1 MWKRT
6 AGKAEASRGAVQRSP
21 RSVRIRKRATREKLD
36 IQRAVHVGV
45 EEGERE
51 AREGDAFL
59 KRRFIQSVVP
69 SRALPG
75 V

>member
-1 MWKRT
+1 M
-6 AGKAEASRGAVQRSP
+6 
-21 RSVRIRKRATREKLD
+21 RKKLD

-45 EEGERE
+45 EEGEKE
-51 AREGDAFL
+51 ARGRDAFL

-69 SRALPG
+69 SRPLPG

>member
-1 MWKRT
+1 
-6 AGKAEASRGAVQRSP
+6 
-21 RSVRIRKRATREKLD
+21 VRKKLD

-51 AREGDAFL
+51 ARDRDAFP

>member
-1 MWKRT
+1 VQCK
-6 AGKAEASRGAVQRSP
+6 EARARCGSGSGQR
-21 RSVRIRKRATREKLD
+21 VRKKLD

-45 EEGERE
+45 EGGERE
-51 AREGDAFL
+51 AREGDALL

>member
-1 MWKRT
+1 
-6 AGKAEASRGAVQRSP
+6 
-21 RSVRIRKRATREKLD
+21 VRKKLD

-45 EEGERE
+45 EERKRE
-51 AREGDAFL
+51 ARDGDAFL
-59 KRRFIQSVVP
+59 KQRFIQSVVP